1 MHTVFEGLPM
11 VQEGQP
17 MEQEVQQFGAPSFS
31 PRPQQMMGFMDA
43 LTTVFRNKYATFSG
57 RASRSEYWW
66 GYLGYVVIATVLQ
79 IFALVGAI
87 ALIDAGEIAAL
98 PGLIALVGIIGMI
111 IPTIAVSV
119 RRLHD
124 TGKSG
129 WMLLIIMVPCIGII
143 LWLVWMI
150 EDGQAHDNAYG
161 SVPTNTME

>member
-1 MHTVFEGLPM
+1 MA
-11 VQEGQP
+11 
-17 MEQEVQQFGAPSFS
+17 APAFS
-31 PRPQQMMGFMDA
+31 ARPQQMMGFMDA

>member
-1 MHTVFEGLPM
+1 ME
-11 VQEGQP
+11 QEGQSAP
-17 MEQEVQQFGAPSFS
+17 QQLETPEFS

-66 GYLGYVVIATVLQ
+66 SYLGIAVISMVLQ
-79 IFALVGAI
+79 IIGIVGGLALGSVNEGLGALFGLAAFAGLL
-87 ALIDAGEIAAL
+87 AL
-98 PGLIALVGIIGMI
+98 LIPSLSVN
-111 IPTIAVSV
+111 V

-129 WMLLIIMVPCIGII
+129 WMLLILLIPCIGFI

-150 EDGQAHDNAYG
+150 EDGQPHVNAYG
-161 SVPTNTME
+161 AVPTNSLD

>member
-1 MHTVFEGLPM
+1 ME
-11 VQEGQP
+11 QEGQP
-17 MEQEVQQFGAPSFS
+17 QAQQFGAPAFS

-66 GYLGYVVIATVLQ
+66 AYLGYFVIATVLQ
-79 IFALVGAI
+79 IFAIIGGI
-87 ALIDAGEIAAL
+87 ILIDAGELAL
-98 PGLIALVGIIGMI
+98 LPTLIALVGIVALI

-119 RRLHD
+119 RRMHD

-129 WMLLIIMVPCIGII
+129 WMLLILIIPCIGFI
-143 LWLVWMI
+143 LWIVWMV

-161 SVPTNTME
+161 PVPTNTME

>member
-1 MHTVFEGLPM
+1 ME
-11 VQEGQP
+11 QEGQP
-17 MEQEVQQFGAPSFS
+17 QAQQFGAPAFS

-66 GYLGYVVIATVLQ
+66 SYLGYFVIATVLQ
-79 IFALVGAI
+79 IFAIIGGI
-87 ALIDAGEIAAL
+87 ILIDAGELAL
-98 PGLIALVGIIGMI
+98 LPSLIALVGIVAMI

-119 RRLHD
+119 RRMHD

-129 WMLLIIMVPCIGII
+129 WMLLILIIPCIGFI
-143 LWLVWMI
+143 LWIVWMV

-161 SVPTNTME
+161 PVPTNTLE

>member
-1 MHTVFEGLPM
+1 ME
-11 VQEGQP
+11 QEGQP
-17 MEQEVQQFGAPSFS
+17 QAQQFGAPAFS

-79 IFALVGAI
+79 IFALVGGI
-87 ALIDAGEIAAL
+87 ALIDAGELALL
-98 PGLIALVGIIGMI
+98 PGLIALGGIVAMI

-119 RRLHD
+119 RRMHD

-129 WMLLIIMVPCIGII
+129 WMLLILIIPCIGFI
-143 LWLVWMI
+143 LWIVWMV

-161 SVPTNTME
+161 PVPTNTME

>member
-1 MHTVFEGLPM
+1 ME
-11 VQEGQP
+11 QEGQP
-17 MEQEVQQFGAPSFS
+17 QAQQFGAPAFS

-66 GYLGYVVIATVLQ
+66 AYLGYFVIATVLQ
-79 IFALVGAI
+79 IFAIIGGI
-87 ALIDAGEIAAL
+87 ILIDAGELAL
-98 PGLIALVGIIGMI
+98 LPSLIARVGIVAMI

-119 RRLHD
+119 RRMHD

-129 WMLLIIMVPCIGII
+129 WMLLILIIPCIGFI
-143 LWLVWMI
+143 LWIVWMV

-161 SVPTNTME
+161 PVPTNTME

>member
-1 MHTVFEGLPM
+1 MQGATEDSVME
-11 VQEGQP
+11 QEGQ
-17 MEQEVQQFGAPSFS
+17 QFAAPAFS

-43 LTTVFRNKYATFSG
+43 LTTVYRNKYGTFSG

-66 GYLGYVVIATVLQ
+66 SYLGYFVVATVLQ
-79 IFALVGAI
+79 IVGLVGAI
-87 ALIDAGEIAAL
+87 ALSGVSEGLAGLVLVL
-98 PGLIALVGIIGMI
+98 PYLAILVMI
-111 IPTIAVSV
+111 IPGIAVTV

-129 WMLLIIMVPCIGII
+129 WMALIFIIPCIGVI

-161 SVPTNTME
+161 TVPTNTME

>member
-1 MHTVFEGLPM
+1 ME
-11 VQEGQP
+11 QEGQP
-17 MEQEVQQFGAPSFS
+17 QAQQFGAPAFS

-66 GYLGYVVIATVLQ
+66 AYLGYFVIATVLQ
-79 IFALVGAI
+79 IFALVGGI
-87 ALIDAGEIAAL
+87 ILIDAGELAL
-98 PGLIALVGIIGMI
+98 LPTLIALVGIVALI

-119 RRLHD
+119 RRMHD

-129 WMLLIIMVPCIGII
+129 WMLLILIIPCIGFI
-143 LWLVWMI
+143 LWIVWMV

-161 SVPTNTME
+161 PVPTNTLE

>member
-1 MHTVFEGLPM
+1 ME
-11 VQEGQP
+11 QEGQP
-17 MEQEVQQFGAPSFS
+17 APQQLRTPEFS

-66 GYLGYVVIATVLQ
+66 SYLGIAVISMVLQ
-79 IFALVGAI
+79 IIGIVGGLALGSVNEGLGALFGLAAFAGLL
-87 ALIDAGEIAAL
+87 AL
-98 PGLIALVGIIGMI
+98 LIPSLSVN
-111 IPTIAVSV
+111 V

-129 WMLLIIMVPCIGII
+129 WMLLILLIPCIGFI

-150 EDGQAHDNAYG
+150 EDGQPHVNAYG
-161 SVPTNTME
+161 AVPTNSLD

>member
-1 MHTVFEGLPM
+1 ME
-11 VQEGQP
+11 QEGQP
-17 MEQEVQQFGAPSFS
+17 QAQQFGAPAFS

-66 GYLGYVVIATVLQ
+66 AYLGYFVIATVLQ
-79 IFALVGAI
+79 IFALVGGI
-87 ALIDAGEIAAL
+87 ILIDAGELAL
-98 PGLIALVGIIGMI
+98 LPTLIALVGIVALI

-119 RRLHD
+119 RRMHD

-129 WMLLIIMVPCIGII
+129 WMLLILIIPCIGFI
-143 LWLVWMI
+143 LWIVWMV

-161 SVPTNTME
+161 TVPTNTLE

>member
-1 MHTVFEGLPM
+1 MEEAP
-11 VQEGQP
+11 QQGQP
-17 MEQEVQQFGAPSFS
+17 IAAPAFS

-43 LTTVFRNKYATFSG
+43 LKTVYRNKYATFSG

-79 IFALVGAI
+79 IVALVGA
-87 ALIDAGEIAAL
+87 AAL
-98 PGLIALVGIIGMI
+98 LNVNESLAGLALLVPMLALVGMI
-111 IPTIAVSV
+111 IPSIAVSV

-129 WMLLIIMVPCIGII
+129 WMLLIIMIPCIGFI
-143 LWLVWMI
+143 LWIVWMV

-161 SVPTNTME
+161 PVPTNTLE

>member
-1 MHTVFEGLPM
+1 ME
-11 VQEGQP
+11 QEGQP
-17 MEQEVQQFGAPSFS
+17 QPQQFEAPAFS

-79 IFALVGAI
+79 IFALVGGI
-87 ALIDAGEIAAL
+87 ALIDAGELALL
-98 PGLIALVGIIGMI
+98 PGLIALGGIVAMI

-119 RRLHD
+119 RRMHD

-129 WMLLIIMVPCIGII
+129 WMLLILIIPCIGFI
-143 LWLVWMI
+143 LWIVWMV

-161 SVPTNTME
+161 PVPTNTME